1 MKVLEFMLKKLNHE
15 CLIVSNGREALNEFV
30 ARQET
35 DRYDVIVMDIEMPVM
50 DGRQAVT
57 AMREHEQK
65 TGLKPAP
72 IVAVTAHTG
81 DKERREYLK
90 SGFNAVVTKPFR
102 SDEIGLVLDQLMT
115 H

>member
-1 MKVLEFMLKKLNHE
+1 
-15 CLIVSNGREALNEFV
+15 
-30 ARQET
+30 
-35 DRYDVIVMDIEMPVM
+35 MDIEMPVM